1 MCEMAKKT
9 ALVVG
14 ALGVVGRAML
24 TYLETQPDWD
34 VIGVSRRA
42 PDFPTK
48 ARFEQLDLTDA
59 AACRAVLGQFQD
71 VTHVFYC
78 AYAPRPTFEAE
89 VVVNL
94 AMLKNLMAG
103 LEPAAPRLEHV
114 QLVHGSK
121 WYGCHVGPYATPAR
135 EDDPRGSM
143 PCFYFDQQDWL
154 ENHQRGKPWVWSAL
168 RPHGICGFAVGSP
181 ISQLTILAAYGSI
194 SAHLRL
200 PLRFP
205 GKLGAFSA
213 VYQTTEAVFLAQAMA
228 WIAVAPQCAN
238 EAYNVT
244 NGDFFRWERIWPD
257 FAAFFGIEAG
267 PVETTDLVGSMS
279 DKGPLWDEIR
289 SRHGLR
295 DYRLSD
301 LANWNFGN
309 WLYGC
314 EYDIMSSTTKLRQ
327 AGWTGVVDS
336 QAMYL
341 RLLQELRDERIIP

>member
-1 MCEMAKKT
+1 M
-9 ALVVG
+9 VG

-24 TYLETQPDWD
+24 TYFDGHPDWA
-34 VIGVSRRA
+34 VIGLSRRA
-42 PDFPTK
+42 PDFKTG
-48 ARFEQLDLTDA
+48 ARFEQLDLEDA
-59 AACRAVLGQFQD
+59 EACRAVLGGLND

-94 AMLKNLMAG
+94 AMLRNLMAG
-103 LEPAAPRLEHV
+103 LEPVAAGLEHV

-121 WYGCHVGPYATPAR
+121 WYGCHVGPYKTPAR
-135 EDDPRGSM
+135 EDDPRGTM

-154 ENHQRGKPWVWSAL
+154 EDHQRGKPWSWSAL

-194 SAHLRL
+194 AAHLGA
-200 PLRFP
+200 PLCFP
-205 GKLGAFSA
+205 GKPGAFSA
-213 VYQTTEAVFLAQAMA
+213 LYQTTEANFLAEAMA
-228 WIAVAPQCAN
+228 WIATAGQCAN

-244 NGDFFRWERIWPD
+244 NGDFFRWEQIWPA
-257 FAAFFGIEAG
+257 FAAFFGVEPG
-267 PVETTDLVGSMS
+267 PVATADLVAYMA
-279 DKGPLWDEIR
+279 DKGPLWEEIR
-289 SRHGLR
+289 GRHGLR

-301 LANWNFGN
+301 LANWNFAN

-341 RLLQELRDERIIP
+341 RLLGELRDQRIIP